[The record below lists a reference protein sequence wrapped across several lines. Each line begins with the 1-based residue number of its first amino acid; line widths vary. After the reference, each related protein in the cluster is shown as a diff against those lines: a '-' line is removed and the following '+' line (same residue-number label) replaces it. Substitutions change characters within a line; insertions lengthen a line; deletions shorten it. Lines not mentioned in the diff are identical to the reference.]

1 MKSGHAKSALLGRR
15 LLATVMGCWLLLL
28 SGMISNAAALEP
40 ASPVGA
46 ATIKVFLAG
55 CQRDQGGCALAIG
68 SVLLDR
74 MNFTGPS
81 AFCLR
86 TTNYVGPLTG
96 WLTNNPATAP
106 MSPDEGIFLALKAV
120 YPCT

>member
-1 MKSGHAKSALLGRR
+1 MKSGRANVVLPGRR
-15 LLATVMGCWLLLL
+15 LLATVLGSGLLLL
-28 SGMISNAAALEP
+28 SGFMADATALEP

-46 ATIKVFLAG
+46 ATVKVFLAG
-55 CQRDQGGCALAIG
+55 CRRDQGGCALAIG

-74 MNFTGPS
+74 TNFTGPS

-86 TTNYVGPLTG
+86 TTDYVGPLTR
-96 WLTNNPATAP
+96 WLTDNPATAQ
-106 MSPDEGIFLALKAV
+106 MSPNEGIFLALKTV